1 MALSK
6 FLDPK
11 NDISFRRIFGTEK
24 IRIFLFT
31 FLMISLA
38 SLVKVQYRMYVC
50 HLFSVNLLQDMEIV
64 TLLTIRN
71 TAT

>member
-38 SLVKVQYRMYVC
+38 SLVKVQYR
-50 HLFSVNLLQDMEIV
+50 I
-64 TLLTIRN
+64 
-71 TAT
+71 